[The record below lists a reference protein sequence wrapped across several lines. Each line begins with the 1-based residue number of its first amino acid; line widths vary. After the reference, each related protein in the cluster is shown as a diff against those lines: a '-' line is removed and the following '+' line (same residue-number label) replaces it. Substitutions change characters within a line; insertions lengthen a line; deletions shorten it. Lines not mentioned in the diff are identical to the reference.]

1 MPRFRQ
7 GHGSEKRTLRW
18 SGGVGLFP
26 AQDGV
31 GGLGEGGVGFV
42 LLATL
47 GLLLVSDLV
56 ADSFVEA
63 VGFAPLLFLYFA
75 NLVTD
80 MVFDVLLL
88 LRLVLVVRFLAHGG
102 LPFEAAATVFPCRSI
117 NCHSFCDRSSGFFS
131 SPP

>member
-63 VGFAPLLFLYFA
+63 VGFALLLFCLLYTSRC
-75 NLVTD
+75 V
-80 MVFDVLLL
+80 
-88 LRLVLVVRFLAHGG
+88 
-102 LPFEAAATVFPCRSI
+102 
-117 NCHSFCDRSSGFFS
+117 
-131 SPP
+131 